1 MIIISLF
8 INCISLIGD
17 WLLFSFPLNQGLM
30 ELSDYKRFVKDF
42 DNSSKSIAKIS
53 PWYWIMPNLK
63 IHFEKSRAQKVLKTI
78 IKDDNDFRTAISFT
92 NKAAAWYFV
101 GLGGWFK
108 MICSLDEFLKEFH
121 LVHFGLWLVGS
132 VIVFTFAGL
141 FSAYYRV
148 SSHRQKAILAKFQK
162 EE

>member
-63 IHFEKSRAQKVLKTI
+63 IHFEKSRAK
-78 IKDDNDFRTAISFT
+78 
-92 NKAAAWYFV
+92 
-101 GLGGWFK
+101 
-108 MICSLDEFLKEFH
+108 
-121 LVHFGLWLVGS
+121 
-132 VIVFTFAGL
+132 
-141 FSAYYRV
+141 
-148 SSHRQKAILAKFQK
+148 KF
-162 EE
+162 